1 MTQVKKQKSFKIPIL
16 FMVFNRVEQ
25 TKKVFQAIRD
35 IKPEVLYIASDGARN
50 TEEEKTIKVIRS
62 IFEKNIDWDCKLDT
76 LYRNKNLGCRE
87 ACSSAIDWFFE
98 NEEMG
103 IVLEDD
109 CLPNY
114 SFFYFC
120 EELLHK
126 YKHDTRIGMIAGNC
140 SYQVNGVAADYFFSK
155 YPQLW
160 GWATW
165 RRAWNFYD
173 VNFSSLEKF
182 IQLNGFSSILYSE
195 KEAYYWKNCFKEFSK
210 NLIDTWDFQLLISF
224 WSQSML
230 CVVPAK
236 NLVSN
241 IGFGDGATHTHDG
254 NSELS
259 NALTYELKSPINH
272 PELVIP
278 NKNFDNLLL
287 HKEFLPSLR
296 SKIIY
301 KLKKILW

>member
-114 SFFYFC
+114 SFFYF
-120 EELLHK
+120 
-126 YKHDTRIGMIAGNC
+126 
-140 SYQVNGVAADYFFSK
+140 V
-155 YPQLW
+155 
-160 GWATW
+160 
-165 RRAWNFYD
+165 
-173 VNFSSLEKF
+173 
-182 IQLNGFSSILYSE
+182 
-195 KEAYYWKNCFKEFSK
+195 
-210 NLIDTWDFQLLISF
+210 
-224 WSQSML
+224 
-230 CVVPAK
+230 
-236 NLVSN
+236 
-241 IGFGDGATHTHDG
+241 
-254 NSELS
+254 
-259 NALTYELKSPINH
+259 
-272 PELVIP
+272 
-278 NKNFDNLLL
+278 KNFFISINT
-287 HKEFLPSLR
+287 
-296 SKIIY
+296 
-301 KLKKILW
+301 ILELA